1 MPETAF
7 DKLYESVV
15 SLMTL
20 EIATLVVDGG
30 FMTVDKDKKLS
41 VSFATAGQPSA
52 QQAAPGAYTSINMV
66 SGDIVNAVSRE
77 FAPVGTG
84 SDPGV
89 VAFHQTQA
97 KASQEI
103 IAANV
108 KVLMELAQVV
118 GKNLGEVLK
127 KA

>member
-1 MPETAF
+1 MPESAF

-20 EIATLVVDGG
+20 EIATMVVDGG

-41 VSFATAGQPSA
+41 VSFGQPPA
-52 QQAAPGAYTSINMV
+52 PQAAPGAYTSINMV

-77 FAPVGTG
+77 FAPAGTG
-84 SDPGV
+84 PDPAV
-89 VAFHQTQA
+89 VAFHQTQV

-108 KVLMELAQVV
+108 KVLMDLAQIA

-127 KA
+127 KG

>member
-41 VSFATAGQPSA
+41 VSFAPAGQPPA
-52 QQAAPGAYTSINMV
+52 PQAAPGAYTSINMV

-77 FAPVGTG
+77 FAPAGTG
-84 SDPGV
+84 SDPAV
-89 VAFHQTQA
+89 VAFHQTQV

-108 KVLMELAQVV
+108 KVLMDLAQVA

-127 KA
+127 KG

>member
-1 MPETAF
+1 MPESAF

-41 VSFATAGQPSA
+41 VSFGQPPA
-52 QQAAPGAYTSINMV
+52 PQAAAGAYTSINMV
-66 SGDIVNAVSRE
+66 TGDIVNAVSRE
-77 FAPVGTG
+77 FAPAGTG

-89 VAFHQTQA
+89 VAFHQTQV

-108 KVLMELAQVV
+108 KVLMELAQVA

-127 KA
+127 KG